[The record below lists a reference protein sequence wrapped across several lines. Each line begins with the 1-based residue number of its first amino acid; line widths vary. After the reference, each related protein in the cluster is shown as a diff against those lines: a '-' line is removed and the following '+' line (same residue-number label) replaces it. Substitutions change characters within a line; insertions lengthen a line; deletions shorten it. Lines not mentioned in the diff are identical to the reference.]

1 MDTIIM
7 AFDKVFPETGV
18 LHTDCWDFIE
28 TSSKFIKFVKRMTE
42 TGNYDKFEYK
52 MVLDLY
58 HITPKDFSENIN
70 KNLCDIYFLG
80 YPNVSIEEKFAKIR
94 VFDTEFDWTKKTDD
108 KIVVEHITKYIEI
121 SKWLQKECEK
131 YNLPFVDV
139 SSKRNEVLENTKHKI
154 LAI

>member
-1 MDTIIM
+1 MG
-7 AFDKVFPETGV
+7 F
-18 LHTDCWDFIE
+18 
-28 TSSKFIKFVKRMTE
+28 
-42 TGNYDKFEYK
+42 
-52 MVLDLY
+52 
-58 HITPKDFSENIN
+58 
-70 KNLCDIYFLG
+70 
-80 YPNVSIEEKFAKIR
+80 PNVSIEEKFAKIR